1 MEGHCSMPPRSCSK
15 NSAPK
20 QSNQSEKLTTGSAH
34 CSDKVRE
41 KGVAGKQGSGVV
53 LSCHSYVVLFAVQ
66 EAIAVS
72 QRRSVVKT
80 LYNDN
85 MVIHSFVYSFLISF

>member
-1 MEGHCSMPPRSCSK
+1 MPPRSCSK

-41 KGVAGKQGSGVV
+41 EGSGVV

-85 MVIHSFVYSFLISF
+85 MVIHSFVYSFLISFI